1 MKQRA
6 FTLMELM
13 IVIVIIG
20 ILSAV
25 GMVMFGGLSEKA
37 KRTATILNHKNLA
50 KLMRANIFKLCS
62 LGEEFYL
69 KTNYNSQRSS
79 GLQCPLPAGSFKAR
93 YAAHLLY
100 LGWRNPYDDKA
111 KHADPSFIGAAAH
124 ENCNS
129 TPGCIEIGN
138 QTEILQPGN
147 IYHQNN
153 LSHHTLKTYYKDENG
168 NLKTLEELIKV
179 SDY

>member
-1 MKQRA
+1 MRKSYQG
-6 FTLMELM
+6 FTLIELLG
-13 IVIVIIG
+13 VGAIIG
-20 ILSAV
+20 ILAAV
-25 GMVMFGGLSEKA
+25 GVVAYNGYTSAA
-37 KRTATILNHKNLA
+37 KRNATILNHKNLA

-69 KTNYNSQRSS
+69 KTNYNSQSSS
-79 GLQCPLPAGSFKAR
+79 GLQCPLPASTFKAR

-111 KHADPSFIGAAAH
+111 KHADPSFIGSAAH
-124 ENCNS
+124 PNCNS

-138 QTEILQPGN
+138 QTEILPP
-147 IYHQNN
+147 NN
-153 LSHHTLKTYYKDENG
+153 LSHQTLKTYYLDENG

>member
-1 MKQRA
+1 MKQKA
-6 FTLMELM
+6 FTLIELL
-13 IVIVIIG
+13 VVVAIIG
-20 ILSAV
+20 ILAAV
-25 GMVMFGGLSEKA
+25 CVVAYNGYTAAA
-37 KRTATILNHKNLA
+37 KRNATILNHKNLA
-50 KLMRANIFKLCS
+50 KLMRINIFKVCS

-69 KTNYNSQRSS
+69 KTNYNSQSTS
-79 GLQCPLPAGSFKAR
+79 GTHCPMNAGSLKWK

-138 QTEILQPGN
+138 QRESLQSGN
-147 IYHQNN
+147 MYHQTS
-153 LSHHTLKTYYKDENG
+153 LSHHTLKTYYKDKNG
-168 NLKTLEELIKV
+168 GLKTLEEEIKV

>member
-1 MKQRA
+1 MKRNG
-6 FTLMELM
+6 FTLIELL
-13 IVIVIIG
+13 VVVAIIG
-20 ILSAV
+20 ILAAV
-25 GMVMFGGLSEKA
+25 GVVAYNGYTSA
-37 KRTATILNHKNLA
+37 SKRNATILNHKNLA

-69 KTNYNSQRSS
+69 KTNYNSERSS
-79 GLQCPLPAGSFKAR
+79 GTQCPLPASSFQMR
-93 YAAHLLY
+93 YASHLLY
-100 LGWRNPYDDKA
+100 LGWRNPYDDRA

-138 QTEILQPGN
+138 QTEILQSGN
-147 IYHQNN
+147 IN
-153 LSHHTLKTYYKDENG
+153 HHTLKTYYKDENG
-168 NLKTLEELIKV
+168 NLKTLEELIKT

>member
-1 MKQRA
+1 MLRKKQKG
-6 FTLMELM
+6 FSLIELL
-13 IVIVIIG
+13 VVVAIIG
-20 ILSAV
+20 ILAAV
-25 GMVMFGGLSEKA
+25 GVVAYNGYTGAA
-37 KRTATILNHKNLA
+37 KRNATILNHKNLA

-69 KTNYNSQRSS
+69 KTNYNSERPS
-79 GLQCPLPAGSFKAR
+79 GTQCPQPASTFKAS

-138 QTEILQPGN
+138 QTEILQSGN
-147 IYHQNN
+147 IN
-153 LSHHTLKTYYKDENG
+153 HHTLKTYYKDENG
-168 NLKTLEELIKV
+168 NLKTLEELIKT

>member
-1 MKQRA
+1 MKQKA
-6 FTLMELM
+6 FTLIELL
-13 IVIVIIG
+13 VVVAIIG
-20 ILSAV
+20 ILAAV
-25 GMVMFGGLSEKA
+25 GVVAYNGYTGAA
-37 KRTATILNHKNLA
+37 KRNATILNHKNLA

-69 KTNYNSQRSS
+69 KTNYNSERSS

-129 TPGCIEIGN
+129 TPGCIEIGD
-138 QTEILQPGN
+138 QTEILQSGN
-147 IYHQNN
+147 IG
-153 LSHHTLKTYYKDENG
+153 HHTLKTYYKDEDG
-168 NLKTLEELIKV
+168 NLKTLEELIKT

>member
-25 GMVMFGGLSEKA
+25 GMVMFGGQSEKA
-37 KRTATILNHKNLA
+37 KRVATISNHNNLA
-50 KLMRANIFKLCS
+50 KLMQFNIMKGLM
-62 LGEEFYL
+62 GEDVYL
-69 KTNYNSQRSS
+69 KSNGT
-79 GLQCPLPAGSFKAR
+79 GATT
-93 YAAHLLY
+93 LLY
-100 LGWRNPYDDKA
+100 CCPMNSSNNSGKYITHLRWSGWRNPYDTAEEASAEK
-111 KHADPSFIGAAAH
+111 
-124 ENCNS
+124 CNS
-129 TPGCIEIGN
+129 KPGCTEIWN
-138 QTEILQPGN
+138 KTEILQSG
-147 IYHQNN
+147 N
-153 LSHHTLKTYYKDENG
+153 LSHQTLKTYYLDENG

>member
-1 MKQRA
+1 MNRKA

-20 ILSAV
+20 ILATV

-50 KLMRANIFKLCS
+50 KIIKMNIFKANA
-62 LGEEFYL
+62 LGESVFLTTYL
-69 KTNYNSQRSS
+69 PSGSAHTVEIYCCPVNSSS
-79 GLQCPLPAGSFKAR
+79 HSSH
-93 YAAHLLY
+93 YVTY
-100 LGWRNPYDDKA
+100 LRWEGWRNPYDDKEE
-111 KHADPSFIGAAAH
+111 SAA

-129 TPGCIEIGN
+129 KPGCIEIWN
-138 QTEILQPGN
+138 QTEILQSG
-147 IYHQNN
+147 N
-153 LSHHTLKTYYKDENG
+153 LSHQTLKTYYLDENG

>member
-25 GMVMFGGLSEKA
+25 GMVMFGGQAEKA
-37 KRTATILNHKNLA
+37 KRIATISNHNNLA
-50 KLMRANIFKLCS
+50 KLMQFNIMKGLM
-62 LGEEFYL
+62 GDKIYL
-69 KTNYNSQRSS
+69 TSNSTGATVEIYCCPINASTARSRYVTHLRWS
-79 GLQCPLPAGSFKAR
+79 GWK
-93 YAAHLLY
+93 
-100 LGWRNPYDDKA
+100 NPYDTA
-111 KHADPSFIGAAAH
+111 EEAAA
-124 ENCNS
+124 EKCNS
-129 TPGCIEIGN
+129 KPGCIEIWN
-138 QTEILQPGN
+138 QTEILQPD
-147 IYHQNN
+147 N
-153 LSHHTLKTYYKDENG
+153 LSHQTLKTYYLDENG